1 MSDPIATQR
10 RGAFALIPA
19 RVVRADTPKPTLW
32 SKTRK
37 VRSALIDMLH
47 LFVFAVGAAL
57 FFWSLK

>member
-19 RVVRADTPKPTLW
+19 RVVRADTPTPTLW

-37 VRSALIDMLH
+37 ARSALIDLLH